1 MTANRGRPDVRLL
14 AALDAGLLDEA
25 TAREVRAAADADP
38 AARAVLAAL
47 AATRAELAALPDPPV
62 PPALAE
68 RWSAALAAEQSRLS
82 APTPQPQPIRPR
94 RRRRPT
100 RIHSTPSPQH
110 RGPAEPAAAPPDTL
124 HDPNLPNPSLRTR
137 GARPQPATSTAGR
150 PRTDADPAPPLSPHR
165 AGSGARSRPERRA
178 AAAAPR
184 PARRGTPCGGPAGGS
199 AARPCSPPP
208 CSSPSGS

>member
-82 APTPQPQPIRPR
+82 APTPQPSPSAPQQAAPPPSPAAATGSTAPQAATPSAR
-94 RRRRPT
+94 RRRRPA
-100 RIHSTPSPQH
+100 H
-110 RGPAEPAAAPPDTL
+110 
-124 HDPNLPNPSLRTR
+124 LPTATHAGWLR
-137 GARPQPATSTAGR
+137 RPV
-150 PRTDADPAPPLSPHR
+150 
-165 AGSGARSRPERRA
+165 
-178 AAAAPR
+178 APR
-184 PARRGTPCGGPAGGS
+184 PRRPST
-199 AARPCSPPP
+199 AA
-208 CSSPSGS
+208 